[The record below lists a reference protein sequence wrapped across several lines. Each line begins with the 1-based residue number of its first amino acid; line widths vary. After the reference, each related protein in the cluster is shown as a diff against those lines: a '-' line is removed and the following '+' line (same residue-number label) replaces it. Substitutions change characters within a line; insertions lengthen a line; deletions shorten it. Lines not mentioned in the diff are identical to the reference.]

1 MSMVCSRQFFVIYFM
16 NALSIMTGL
25 FTVTN
30 YKTYAQANGINDDNY
45 FARLGAVA
53 SVCNS
58 IRFIWSAGLDCAP
71 YKLVY
76 GILLGMQILL
86 NFSMPL
92 VSHRRG
98 AYGLYVSLI
107 MFCEGAHF
115 SLVPNVLKKIYGDR
129 ATSVFGL
136 MFSFSGLCSLLMLV
150 LQNRFITTHKHS
162 YNAFFVVN
170 GALSVLSAIL
180 LKCCFT

>member
-1 MSMVCSRQFFVIYFM
+1 M

-45 FARLGAVA
+45 FARLGATA

-58 IRFIWSAGLDCAP
+58 IRFIWSAGLDCAA

-76 GILLGMQILL
+76 GILLGLQVILTL
-86 NFSMPL
+86 SMPL
-92 VSHRRG
+92 VSHSRG

-107 MFCEGAHF
+107 MFCEGGHF
-115 SLVPNVLKKIYGDR
+115 SLVPNILRKIYGDR

-136 MFSFSGLCSLLMLV
+136 MFSFSGLCSILMLL
-150 LQNRFITTHKHS
+150 LQNWFITSHKHS

-170 GALSVLSAIL
+170 GVLSVISLVL
-180 LKCCFT
+180 LKCVFTQSKFKA